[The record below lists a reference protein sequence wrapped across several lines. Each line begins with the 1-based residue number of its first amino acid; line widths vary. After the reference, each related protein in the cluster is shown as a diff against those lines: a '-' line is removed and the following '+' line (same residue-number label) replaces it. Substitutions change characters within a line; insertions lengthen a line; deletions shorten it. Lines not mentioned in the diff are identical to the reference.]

1 MMNPKQRDDL
11 ARMRGLSLAILI
23 SIFVGLVLL
32 GLTMDCG
39 GGIL

>member
-1 MMNPKQRDDL
+1 VDQNQRDDL

-23 SIFVGLVLL
+23 AVFVGLAVL
-32 GLTMDCG
+32 GLTMDCR